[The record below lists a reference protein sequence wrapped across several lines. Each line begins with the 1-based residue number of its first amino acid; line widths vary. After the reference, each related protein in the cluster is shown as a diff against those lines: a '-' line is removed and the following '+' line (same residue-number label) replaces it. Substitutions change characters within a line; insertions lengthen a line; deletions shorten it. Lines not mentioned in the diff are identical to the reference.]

1 MTLSRTGPRTV
12 ASDAGFEIEE
22 HFPYYLEYRE
32 GARTFR
38 ISAEMSTAPGTSI
51 LLFYDAADSRW
62 QPPHRDDPM
71 DNVTVRTILVRV
83 IAAMQFLRIRADWQ
97 TLPLEA
103 ERDDWAA
110 IESEARTLSKQG
122 TSTPG

>member
-12 ASDAGFEIEE
+12 ASAAGFEVEE

-32 GARTFR
+32 GGRTFR
-38 ISAEMSTAPGTSI
+38 VSAEMSTAPGTSI
-51 LLFYDAADSRW
+51 LLYYDALDSRW
-62 QPPHRDDPM
+62 QPPHRDDSL

-97 TLPLEA
+97 TLPPDA
-103 ERDDWAA
+103 ERDDWEA
-110 IESEARTLSKQG
+110 IESEARILSRQE
-122 TSTPG
+122 TRR

>member
-51 LLFYDAADSRW
+51 LLF
-62 QPPHRDDPM
+62 
-71 DNVTVRTILVRV
+71 
-83 IAAMQFLRIRADWQ
+83 
-97 TLPLEA
+97 
-103 ERDDWAA
+103 
-110 IESEARTLSKQG
+110 
-122 TSTPG
+122 